1 MQTIT
6 VEITNDNAIKV
17 LQDLQEKHYIK
28 ILSTADSNSPVFPGE
43 PLTIQQFEEWIDNR
57 ESAKT
62 ISLQEAKKEWAN
74 KREKLLSTDK

>member
-1 MQTIT
+1 M
-6 VEITNDNAIKV
+6 
-17 LQDLQEKHYIK
+17 
-28 ILSTADSNSPVFPGE
+28 FPGE
-43 PLTIQQFEEWIDNR
+43 PLTIQQFHEWIDNR